1 MKPRLTATSV
11 IRSPR
16 YYGHFFWLIGDRI
29 NGVPLYNRIQ
39 VTRVDVIGV
48 CILALRR
55 LVRMDTTE
63 LAHLLFA
70 WIISDGGN
78 SHQKTSPWNSDNN
91 WTELDSLQTFLL
103 HKSSFGLLL
112 LQNRG
117 CNLKGAYLLS
127 ELTTSR
133 CSYQEDS
140 SINLYYSARSVYSY
154 GLCREMMVLVE
165 IWRKDYSFIF
175 KMTGQAGQLWN
186 LISAL
191 TL

>member
-1 MKPRLTATSV
+1 MYLVPSTKRVEYYKWLFWLKFWPEFRANFSSFLTFSLSCSLYYLPAGILFTKRNKNRACAWHYTQYSFYPTCGRVKTIYKNITSSMKPRLTATSV

-70 WIISDGGN
+70 WIISDGRN

-91 WTELDSLQTFLL
+91 WTELDSL
-103 HKSSFGLLL
+103 
-112 LQNRG
+112 
-117 CNLKGAYLLS
+117 
-127 ELTTSR
+127 
-133 CSYQEDS
+133 
-140 SINLYYSARSVYSY
+140 
-154 GLCREMMVLVE
+154 
-165 IWRKDYSFIF
+165 
-175 KMTGQAGQLWN
+175 
-186 LISAL
+186 
-191 TL
+191 